1 MDIHE
6 WLRVDGST
14 PRERIRNGYRQ
25 FIVVGVLVW
34 AGVFVVW
41 EFLSLVVGPAAAAVV
56 VVVLAVYV
64 ALDLRDR
71 MIGPLEDEGSSEP
84 PEEEPEGTAK
94 ADGAKTTEEDPAPS
108 DNDDSDASEAA
119 GTDQANSDHVE
130 EQQKER
136 P

>member
-6 WLRVDGST
+6 WLRIDGST
-14 PRERIRNGYRQ
+14 PRERIQNGYRQ
-25 FIVVGVLVW
+25 FIVVGILVW

-56 VVVLAVYV
+56 VVVLGVYV

-71 MIGPLEDEGSSEP
+71 MIGPIEDEASGEP
-84 PEEEPEGTAK
+84 PEDESEGPSEE
-94 ADGAKTTEEDPAPS
+94 DGADQP
-108 DNDDSDASEAA
+108 DSD
-119 GTDQANSDHVE
+119 QPE
-130 EQQKER
+130 EQQTEQ